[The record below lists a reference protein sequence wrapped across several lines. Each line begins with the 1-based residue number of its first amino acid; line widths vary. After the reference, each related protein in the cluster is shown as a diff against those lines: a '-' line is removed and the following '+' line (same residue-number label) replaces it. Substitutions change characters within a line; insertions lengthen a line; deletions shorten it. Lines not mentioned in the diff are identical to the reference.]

1 MNMSPRLKLQKMKSK
16 GNEKKKK
23 KSIHSVWIFH
33 MYISTAILSAE
44 MQIAFLLSSAI
55 ILTLKYSINIL
66 TYRIH

>member
-1 MNMSPRLKLQKMKSK
+1 MR
-16 GNEKKKK
+16 KKKK

>member
-16 GNEKKKK
+16 GNEKKK